1 MKQRIKEIM
10 KELWDA
16 HLEYK
21 GSRPETEQGY
31 ITLPYSILFSESV
44 STWRGEQ
51 AGKNKSYNK
60 SYQTKP
66 ATPKQ
71 IAYAQQLADNKK
83 IDLKITGKETSLE
96 ISKIIEG
103 LQNK

>member
-10 KELWDA
+10 KELWEA

-21 GSRPETEQGY
+21 ESRPEAEKGY
-31 ITLPYSILFSESV
+31 LILNYNTLFSESV
-44 STWRGEQ
+44 SCFRGEM
-51 AGKNKSYNK
+51 AGKNKSFNK
-60 SYQTKP
+60 SYPTKP

-71 IAYAQQLADNKK
+71 IAYAQQLADKK
-83 IDLKITGKETSLE
+83 NIDLKITGKETSLE

-103 LQNK
+103 LK

>member
-10 KELWDA
+10 NELWET

-21 GSRPETEQGY
+21 ESRPEIEKGY

-44 STWRGEQ
+44 SCWRGEQ
-51 AGKNKSYNK
+51 AGKNKSFNK
-60 SYQTKP
+60 PYPTKP

-71 IAYAQQLADNKK
+71 IAYVQQLADNKK

-103 LQNK
+103 LKNK

>member
-1 MKQRIKEIM
+1 MKQRIIEIM
-10 KELWDA
+10 KELWET

-21 GSRPETEQGY
+21 QSRPETEQGY

-51 AGKNKSYNK
+51 AGKNKSFNK
-60 SYQTKP
+60 SYPTKP

-83 IDLKITGKETSLE
+83 FDLKITGKETSVE

-103 LQNK
+103 LKNK

>member
-1 MKQRIKEIM
+1 MKQRIIEIM
-10 KELWDA
+10 KELWET

-21 GSRPETEQGY
+21 QSRPETEQGY

-51 AGKNKSYNK
+51 AGKNKSFNK
-60 SYQTKP
+60 SYPTKP

-83 IDLKITGKETSLE
+83 FDLKITGKETSIE

-103 LQNK
+103 LKNK

>member
-1 MKQRIKEIM
+1 MKQRIIEIM
-10 KELWDA
+10 KELWET

-21 GSRPETEQGY
+21 QSRPETEQGY

-51 AGKNKSYNK
+51 SGKNKSCNK
-60 SYQTKP
+60 YYPTKP

-71 IAYAQQLADNKK
+71 IAYAQQLADKKK
-83 IDLKITGKETSLE
+83 IDLKLTGKETSLE

-103 LQNK
+103 LKNK